1 MEIVDFLNYAKN
13 NKTMKNY
20 KPIFQKEINPIV
32 IEDYTSH
39 IETNTNIVEV
49 RNYLHS
55 SILNQKFRI
64 IFKIKSQKPELSTLI
79 NKKFIKNNK
88 NNQPFS
94 VEVLKNI

>member
-1 MEIVDFLNYAKN
+1 MLRFQSVRNAIHILSFDKCAFKTNMEIVDFLNYAKN

-49 RNYLHS
+49 RNYLH
-55 SILNQKFRI
+55 
-64 IFKIKSQKPELSTLI
+64 
-79 NKKFIKNNK
+79 
-88 NNQPFS
+88 
-94 VEVLKNI
+94 